1 MTQTQTSFTDLFSR
15 ALQGSLV
22 HIVGLEDDPKHL
34 PVQDW
39 TRDADRADLALLD
52 LCPTCC
58 IDIGCGPG
66 RLTSALAARGQIV
79 LGIDIVSEA
88 VGQTRSRGASAL
100 VRDVFKPMP
109 GEGRWRTA
117 LLADGNIGI
126 GGDPVALLARAR
138 ELISAEGRI
147 VVEVKESGVAM
158 KTLWATLECGEATSR
173 PFRWAIVGLDD
184 IEHVAARAGLVVASR
199 HAIGDR
205 WAVVLHTPTVPFS

>member
-15 ALQGSLV
+15 ALQGSPV

-39 TRDADRADLALLD
+39 TRDADPADLALLD
-52 LCPTCC
+52 LCPTCT

-88 VGQTRSRGASAL
+88 VGQTRLRGAAAV

-109 GEGRWRTA
+109 GEGRWQNA

-138 ELISAEGRI
+138 ELISDHGRI
-147 VVEVKESGVAM
+147 VVEVKETGVAM
-158 KTLWATLECGEATSR
+158 KTLWATLECGDATSR

-184 IEHVAARAGLVVASR
+184 IEEVAARAGLVVTSR
-199 HAIGDR
+199 HPIGDR
-205 WAVVLHTPTVPFS
+205 WAVVLQVHQ